1 MTDIDFINNIYY
13 KYLNRSCWQSDIARQ
28 TGLLDTEVSYI
39 LNSLGFYRNKRIRIV
54 QPEVVLKDPYIKRI
68 LDRVNKNNS

>member
-1 MTDIDFINNIYY
+1 MTDIEFIKNIYFN
-13 KYLNRSCWQSDIARQ
+13 YLNRSCWESDIAEQ
-28 TGLLDTEVSYI
+28 TGLLVTEVSYI
-39 LNSLGFYRNKRIRIV
+39 LNSLGFYRNKLIRIV